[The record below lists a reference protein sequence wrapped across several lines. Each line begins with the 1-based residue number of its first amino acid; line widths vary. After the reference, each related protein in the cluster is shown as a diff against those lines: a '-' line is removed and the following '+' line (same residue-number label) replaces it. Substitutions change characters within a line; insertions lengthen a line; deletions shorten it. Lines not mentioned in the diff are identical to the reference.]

1 MPPRRRASIAC
12 RLCKSQKV
20 KCSATFPTCSKCAQ
34 RGVTCVYT
42 KLRRTT
48 RSSVSSQVPGFQSLH
63 TERVLDAATPK
74 GERILLP
81 PTLATDALAMA
92 IPRHENVSPLSAVD
106 QEPLDTAVELSSQCK
121 DCLRTFPP
129 SSSHLVTT
137 NSDCEIRCSQAGAS
151 HAQPSGKVNHLLVLL
166 LESFFREEYP
176 LPSYSFVHPT
186 STIAKCH
193 AGTLEP
199 CLSLALAG
207 VATLHISMRL
217 KTAVYT
223 RNNSAFTDNEDEAT
237 MHSLNCTC
245 RGLAPIRAAEQI
257 IWSSIETP
265 TVAKLQALLLCINH
279 GMQTGRFQR
288 AFMLAAMA
296 ARFATALRLHREN
309 PSLDFV
315 ARETRRRIVWSLK
328 LIERYFSIGLPEFEL
343 CPFETIF
350 IQLPCTESMYDVGIE
365 CPSETSNPSSPLEDD
380 RGAYRLCV
388 NLETLRRDIVK
399 LGRDFAVCGQ
409 ISPQF
414 PSLIGSFE
422 RALSEIGARLPH
434 GPELS
439 FDQINT
445 LVASQWLPR
454 HIALQLS
461 WHQCHCDLYRLLL
474 QGYPEAGPQHG
485 LEVFLQ
491 QASND
496 DNENGCEDILLRAE
510 RHCLQHANAIIMILT
525 MLNQQSTR
533 VFGLEFDTTIC
544 AYHAT
549 RLLLF
554 ISRFGKDLKNRPSE
568 EFTLSRLDLSLAAL
582 RRFFPQNELV
592 GPIIT
597 EMEDN
602 RRKFA
607 ARTYR
612 APLSVP
618 WAVRR
623 GNTVIAQDFDAQA
636 GPSDVPS
643 APTNTVPP
651 LASKTT
657 EVLAVHSL
665 LRQARF
671 SDKENADRGTSI
683 PIAGTPPTNQPN
695 NILSQTDPPGFNG
708 ISSSQTEF
716 VPENFPSS
724 SATAK
729 QKMTTV
735 GDALS
740 GQPTL
745 TQDTST
751 DALTDPTS
759 MAPDNGTAIMG
770 EDWDFAS
777 FMPLQAWVMPNLG
790 SSWPDLLDTSWL

>member
-1 MPPRRRASIAC
+1 MQP
-12 RLCKSQKV
+12 V
-20 KCSATFPTCSKCAQ
+20 
-34 RGVTCVYT
+34 
-42 KLRRTT
+42 
-48 RSSVSSQVPGFQSLH
+48 H
-63 TERVLDAATPK
+63 TERLLDVATPK
-74 GERILLP
+74 GEGIVLP
-81 PTLATDALAMA
+81 QTLATDAPGMA
-92 IPRHENVSPLSAVD
+92 IPRHEDPSCLSVVD
-106 QEPLDTAVELSSQCK
+106 QEPLGAGVESSSQCD
-121 DCLRTFPP
+121 DCLRIFPP
-129 SSSHLVTT
+129 WPSHPVTT
-137 NSDCEIRCSQAGAS
+137 NSDCEIRFSQADTS
-151 HAQPSGKVNHLLVLL
+151 HFKPSGKVNHLLVSL

-217 KTAVYT
+217 KTAIYS
-223 RNNSAFTDNEDEAT
+223 RSNSAVTNHEDEAT

-265 TVAKLQALLLCINH
+265 EVAKLQALLLCINH

-309 PSLDFV
+309 QSLDFV

-350 IQLPCTESMYDVGIE
+350 IQLPCAETMYDIGT
-365 CPSETSNPSSPLEDD
+365 SETSNPSSPLEDD
-380 RGAYRLCV
+380 HGAYQLCV
-388 NLETLRRDIVK
+388 NLEILRRDIVK

-409 ISPQF
+409 ISPEF
-414 PSLIGSFE
+414 PSLISSIE
-422 RALSEIGARLPH
+422 RALSEIGAKLPH

-439 FDQINT
+439 FNQINT
-445 LVASQWLPR
+445 LITSRWLPR

-474 QGYPEAGPQHG
+474 QGYPEAGPQHA

-496 DNENGCEDILLRAE
+496 DNDNSGEHLLLRAE

-549 RLLLF
+549 RLLFF
-554 ISRFGKDLKNRPSE
+554 ISRFGKDLKGRPSE
-568 EFTLSRLDLSLAAL
+568 EFALSRLELCLAAL

-592 GPIIT
+592 GPIIA

-602 RRKFA
+602 KRKLATQTRRA
-607 ARTYR
+607 AS
-612 APLSVP
+612 SVP
-618 WAVRR
+618 SPTSRVSAMLDQDFV
-623 GNTVIAQDFDAQA
+623 AQDGAS
-636 GPSDVPS
+636 GIPS
-643 APTNTVPP
+643 APTNTVP
-651 LASKTT
+651 LASETA

-671 SDKENADRGTSI
+671 SDKESADCGTSI
-683 PIAGTPPTNQPN
+683 PIAASATNQTD
-695 NILSQTDPPGFNG
+695 NILSQTAPLWFNG
-708 ISSSQTEF
+708 MSSSQAQSF
-716 VPENFPSS
+716 PENFRSS
-724 SATAK
+724 NTIAK

-735 GDALS
+735 GDTLS
-740 GQPTL
+740 GRPTL
-745 TQDTST
+745 THDTSI
-751 DALTDPTS
+751 DALTETTS
-759 MAPDNGTAIMG
+759 MAHHNDTATMG
-770 EDWDFAS
+770 EDWDFTS
-777 FMPLQAWVMPNLG
+777 FMPLQAWVMPDLG
-790 SSWPDLLDTSWL
+790 ASWPDLPDTTWL